1 MLCNKS
7 IDKFQYI
14 YDMLINESKNVP
26 VPDQLAQD
34 ILNNFEYKNKIV
46 YRKVDLMQLSK
57 DYQYLSKHSKYTL
70 TVFII
75 NPEDVE
81 ETFSKSDYREFVDV
95 SYKDISYGLSV
106 NYGIYVPLRND
117 TGYLILNYQAIK
129 NNSNILKNVIKH
141 ELTHYFDKTQN
152 KNNKWKDL
160 FTKDD
165 EVPNNIQRPLITL
178 MRKYNLG
185 WNDIYYLCSKD
196 EFESFCTSIEEHKK
210 EFDKHILANLIDYT
224 LSGKILEQP
233 KQLRNLYLFIFVNL
247 LFDKSRERTK
257 YIEEHLN

>member
-81 ETFSKSDYREFVDV
+81 ETFSKSDYRELKYD
-95 SYKDISYGLSV
+95 LS
-106 NYGIYVPLRND
+106 
-117 TGYLILNYQAIK
+117 
-129 NNSNILKNVIKH
+129 
-141 ELTHYFDKTQN
+141 
-152 KNNKWKDL
+152 
-160 FTKDD
+160 
-165 EVPNNIQRPLITL
+165 
-178 MRKYNLG
+178 

-247 LFDKSRERTK
+247 LFDEYRKRIE